1 MRSAVCTKHCLE
13 LQPGME
19 SSGIL
24 GVFPN
29 ALRPTIS
36 VAKDVINSSLLCKH
50 EALLSGL
57 CRVSNRISR
66 GANACFTR
74 SRPADLSVGETW
86 LSRLA
91 SSAALATLTTAIGKA
106 LYPPFCAVCSV
117 GTAPGAQLCRNCE
130 EGAIKIRWEL
140 GRVCSQC
147 SRVFSGTPPLVERCA
162 DCRAREPAF
171 SCAVAP
177 YHASGVVREVMH
189 KFKYQGKRH
198 LLNVLGPW
206 LAEGLRDPRLQEPP
220 PQVFVPVPLHWWK
233 LRRRG
238 FNQAALLAQ
247 QLVLEWERAYRL
259 REQVQGPA
267 RELQC
272 SKKSANGSANG
283 SFQGPLGQTSG
294 ACLCSSQE
302 LRVEELLQRHRPT
315 GTQTAL
321 DRSARLEN
329 LRGAFSLRKGANV
342 IGRHLVLVDDVLTT
356 GATLDACAQVL
367 LSAGAASVRALAV
380 ARG

>member
-1 MRSAVCTKHCLE
+1 MINPPLPSKHGALLFAIRGAGNFVSRSA
-13 LQPGME
+13 
-19 SSGIL
+19 
-24 GVFPN
+24 
-29 ALRPTIS
+29 
-36 VAKDVINSSLLCKH
+36 D
-50 EALLSGL
+50 
-57 CRVSNRISR
+57 
-66 GANACFTR
+66 ACFTR
-74 SRPADLSVGETW
+74 SHCVGSERSP
-86 LSRLA
+86 SRVESYLRRLTA
-91 SSAALATLTTAIGKA
+91 STTLTALTSLTSLTSLTAAIGTA
-106 LYPPFCAVCSV
+106 LYPPFCTICSV
-117 GTAPGAQLCRNCE
+117 GTASGVHLCGTCE
-130 EGAIKIRWEL
+130 EGAVRIRWEL

-171 SCAVAP
+171 SCAIAP

-198 LLNVLGPW
+198 LLGVLGSW
-206 LAEGLRDPRLQEPP
+206 LAEGLLDSRLREPP
-220 PQVFVPVPLHWWK
+220 PQVLVPVPLHWWK
-233 LRRRG
+233 LRQRG

-247 QLVLEWERAYRL
+247 QLVLEWERAQRL
-259 REQVQGPA
+259 REQAQEPPEGAQCSQGPT
-267 RELQC
+267 
-272 SKKSANGSANG
+272 
-283 SFQGPLGQTSG
+283 QGHLSQASG
-294 ACLCSSQE
+294 ACLYGGHE

-321 DRSARLEN
+321 DRAARLKN
-329 LRGAFSLRKGANV
+329 LRAAFSLRKGAQV